1 MLIDAAMSL
10 VAPLRSA
17 PTVEDRTR
25 AIRRANDVYAAAGWT
40 GIHNMSVDW
49 ADVEV
54 IEALAESGENSLR
67 VVNYVVPEAAE
78 RLIESGPRTAG
89 GGRAV
94 TRGIK
99 YYVDGALGSRG
110 AALHEPYADAPN
122 TRGLLLLERDA
133 ALKAYERALR
143 RGLQVTTHAIG
154 DRGNSLVLDWY
165 REAMGRVPPGQRGGV
180 QEPRWR
186 IEHAQVVRPS
196 EIGRF
201 ARQEVIAS
209 MQPSHAIGDLHF
221 APARLGD
228 ARLEGAYAWRSLL
241 RSGAHLVGGSDAPV
255 ERGDPMIEF
264 YAAVARKDLKGFSGR
279 GWHPEQA
286 LDRPTA
292 LKLFTAWPA
301 YAAFAEGELG
311 TIAVGKRADLSV
323 FDIDLMRAPEAQI
336 PKGRALLTV
345 VDGKVAHRDAAWLP
359 AR

>member
-1 MLIDAAMSL
+1 
-10 VAPLRSA
+10 V
-17 PTVEDRTR
+17 
-25 AIRRANDVYAAAGWT
+25 
-40 GIHNMSVDW
+40 
-49 ADVEV
+49 
-54 IEALAESGENSLR
+54 
-67 VVNYVVPEAAE
+67 
-78 RLIESGPRTAG
+78 
-89 GGRAV
+89 V

-99 YYVDGALGSRG
+99 FYVDGALGSRG
-110 AALHEPYADAPN
+110 AALFEPYSDAPH
-122 TRGLLLLERDA
+122 TRGLVQLTPEQIA
-133 ALKAYERALR
+133 PVYERALR
-143 RGLQVTTHAIG
+143 QGIQVTTHAIG

-165 REAMGRVPPGQRGGV
+165 ANAMSRVPEGQRKV
-180 QEPRWR
+180 RDTRWR

-201 ARQEVIAS
+201 KAQGVIAS